1 MVKSMFAAISGLKS
15 HQSKMDVIGNN
26 IANVNTWGYK
36 TRSANFADAMYQ
48 NTINGGGGNVTQG
61 GLGGMNTSQLGFGV
75 NVSSIS
81 TSFETGSWNPTGDG
95 WNCMINGP
103 SFFIVGPMTGGGING
118 DNITSSGLS
127 LSRVGLF
134 GLDNNGYVVD
144 DQGNYVY
151 GFSLVDGTGIPE
163 KPAQKDTVS
172 ATGLQVTVDDA
183 GDGTYNVTIA
193 GIMVNTASES
203 LEDQIQAWIAGAPK
217 DAKYADYTDYNIG
230 LNNFS
235 DGQPPTVSLTFTA
248 KNGGAVGAGGTGP
261 ANSIRTFLTTT
272 AGLDT
277 ANIETVTEGSNRQT
291 WPAAEYQEELSPLRL
306 PTDPD
311 TGQRVKLESYTIS
324 TDGTLVGVSQDGR
337 VWTVGQIA
345 VASVENPNGLVQGQG
360 YLYGFGNN
368 VGDIT
373 INHAGTEAVGTIL
386 SGYLEMSNVDLA
398 TEMANMIT
406 TQRGYQANSKIITVT
421 DEMLEQ
427 LVNMKR

>member
-48 NTINGGGGNVTQG
+48 NTINGSGGNITQG

-103 SFFIVGPMTGGGING
+103 SFFIVGPMTSGGIN
-118 DNITSSGLS
+118 DNNITTSGLS

-151 GFSLVDGTGIPE
+151 GFALEDGTGIPE
-163 KPAQKDTVS
+163 KTAQKHTVS
-172 ATGLQVTVDDA
+172 GKGIQVTWNEGHDIQ
-183 GDGTYNVTIA
+183 IA
-193 GIMVNTASES
+193 GVTVNTTAAT
-203 LEDQIQAWIAGAPK
+203 LADAIQAWIAGA
-217 DAKYADYTDYNIG
+217 ADQQAGAGLEDYNISLDTYYDNDAG
-230 LNNFS
+230 NI
-235 DGQPPTVSLTFTA
+235 TVDLTFTA
-248 KNGGAVGAGGTGP
+248 KNAGAVGDGGP
-261 ANSIRTFLTTT
+261 ASDIDAIL
-272 AGLDT
+272 AAPLDGW
-277 ANIETVTEGSNRQT
+277 TVEVTGSNRQAY
-291 WPAAEYQEELSPLRL
+291 PAAVYQEELSPLRL

-324 TDGTLVGVSQDGR
+324 TDGTLVGVAEDGR
-337 VWTVGQIA
+337 VWTVGKIA

-360 YLYGFGNN
+360 YLYDFGNN
-368 VGDIT
+368 VGSIT
-373 INHAGTEAVGTIL
+373 ISQAGSDAVGKIL

>member
-48 NTINGGGGNVTQG
+48 NTINGSGGNITQG

-103 SFFIVGPMTGGGING
+103 SFFIVGPMTSGGIN
-118 DNITSSGLS
+118 DNNITTSGLS

-151 GFSLVDGTGIPE
+151 GFALEDGTGIPE
-163 KPAQKDTVS
+163 KAAQKLTVS
-172 ATGLQVTVDDA
+172 ANFDVTVA
-183 GDGTYNVTIA
+183 NNGNGTYTVTIA
-193 GIMVNTASES
+193 NIGITTSSNT
-203 LEDQIQAWIAGAPK
+203 LEGQIQDWIAQAPK
-217 DAKYADYTDYNIG
+217 QPNFAAYEGDYNIS
-230 LNNFS
+230 LNNYAET
-235 DGQPPTVSLTFTA
+235 GGGNGTVNLTFTA
-248 KNGGAVGAGGTGP
+248 KNGGVVGGATGP
-261 ANSIRTFLTTT
+261 DQNISTFIAANGGS
-272 AGLDT
+272 
-277 ANIETVTEGSNRQT
+277 NIETLSDGADRQPGT
-291 WPAAEYQEELSPLRL
+291 TAVYQEELSPLRL

-324 TDGTLVGVSQDGR
+324 TDGTLVGVAEDGR
-337 VWTVGQIA
+337 VWTVGKIA

-360 YLYGFGNN
+360 YLYDFGNN
-368 VGDIT
+368 VGDVT
-373 INHAGTEAVGTIL
+373 INQAGSDAVGKIL

>member
-103 SFFIVGPMTGGGING
+103 SFFIVGPMTSGGING

-172 ATGLQVTVDDA
+172 AKGLQVTVADA

-193 GIMVNTASES
+193 GITINTSSES
-203 LEDQIQAWIAGAPK
+203 LEEQIQAWIAGAPK
-217 DAKYADYTDYNIG
+217 EAGYADYTDYNIG

-261 ANSIRTFLTTT
+261 ANSIRNFLTN
-272 AGLDT
+272 AGLDP
-277 ANIETVTEGSNRQT
+277 ANIETVTEGSNRET

-306 PTDPD
+306 PVDPD

-337 VWTVGQIA
+337 VWTIGQIA

-398 TEMANMIT
+398 EEMSKTIESSRAYAYALKMVQTSDEVEQTINNL
-406 TQRGYQANSKIITVT
+406 RG
-421 DEMLEQ
+421 
-427 LVNMKR
+427 